1 MHAQKVSYRRATIAK
16 GMPKMSEEK
25 QWYFVEEGKRA
36 GPVAESALRSLV
48 RSGRI
53 QGATLV
59 WTDGMGDWLP
69 LAQSSIASMLMG
81 VPDVPVTSVPPPP
94 TSYTP
99 SSSTHNPAPGAVTGA
114 WGGGEET
121 AGPGKPMSIG
131 EAISSCFGKFFQ
143 FSGRASRS
151 EYWFFYLV
159 YLIVYIGT
167 LLLGVDS
174 FGYSTGLFPLSL
186 AGLAFFFP
194 WLSVFVRRLHDTDR
208 SGWWF
213 WLLLIP
219 IIGWIVI
226 LVFLCQKPTPGR
238 NRFG

>member
-81 VPDVPVTSVPPPP
+81 VPDAPVTWMLE
-94 TSYTP
+94 
-99 SSSTHNPAPGAVTGA
+99 H
-114 WGGGEET
+114 
-121 AGPGKPMSIG
+121 GPRGP
-131 EAISSCFGKFFQ
+131 
-143 FSGRASRS
+143 
-151 EYWFFYLV
+151 V
-159 YLIVYIGT
+159 
-167 LLLGVDS
+167 
-174 FGYSTGLFPLSL
+174 
-186 AGLAFFFP
+186 
-194 WLSVFVRRLHDTDR
+194 
-208 SGWWF
+208 
-213 WLLLIP
+213 
-219 IIGWIVI
+219 
-226 LVFLCQKPTPGR
+226 
-238 NRFG
+238 

>member
-48 RSGRI
+48 RSGRV

-59 WTDGMGDWLP
+59 WTDGMGDWVP

-94 TSYTP
+94 TNHAP
-99 SSSTHNPAPGAVTGA
+99 SGPTYNASPGAVTGA
-114 WGGGEET
+114 WGGGEEP
-121 AGPGKPMSIG
+121 GVPGKPMSIG
-131 EAISSCFGKFFQ
+131 EAIASCFGKYVQ

-151 EYWFFYLV
+151 EYWFFQLFSWLCSMVATMLGAGISGIGNSSGLEGIVSLV
-159 YLIVYIGT
+159 F
-167 LLLGVDS
+167 LLPG
-174 FGYSTGLFPLSL
+174 
-186 AGLAFFFP
+186 
-194 WLSVFVRRLHDTDR
+194 LSVFVRRMHDTDR

-213 WLLLIP
+213 WLALIP

>member
-1 MHAQKVSYRRATIAK
+1 
-16 GMPKMSEEK
+16 MSEEK

-36 GPVAESALRSLV
+36 GPVAESALRSLI
-48 RSGRI
+48 RSSRV

-59 WTDGMGDWLP
+59 WTDGMSDWVP
-69 LAQSSIASMLMG
+69 LAQSAIASALLG

-94 TSYTP
+94 TSYAP
-99 SSSTHNPAPGAVTGA
+99 SGSPYDTSQGAVVGA
-114 WGGGEET
+114 WGGGGET
-121 AGPGKPMSIG
+121 GGPGKPMSIG
-131 EAISSCFGKFFQ
+131 GAISSCFSKYVQ

-151 EYWFFYLV
+151 EYWFFQLFIWLCSMVATMLGNGMSGINNGSGIEAIVSLV
-159 YLIVYIGT
+159 F
-167 LLLGVDS
+167 LL
-174 FGYSTGLFPLSL
+174 P
-186 AGLAFFFP
+186 A
-194 WLSVFVRRLHDTDR
+194 LSVFVRRLHDTDR